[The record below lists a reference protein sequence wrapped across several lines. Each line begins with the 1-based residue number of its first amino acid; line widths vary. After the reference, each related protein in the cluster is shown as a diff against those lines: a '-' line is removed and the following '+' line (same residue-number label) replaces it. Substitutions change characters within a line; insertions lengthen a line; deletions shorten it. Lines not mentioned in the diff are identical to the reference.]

1 MGTVLSLRA
10 EEAWGLHALP
20 WYSYTHTAA
29 SATGGPV
36 GEPSGGADTVADV
49 KTTTV
54 RLPDDVADALEGE
67 AKRQGVSA
75 SELVREGVI
84 LRLVVAAAL
93 RAGRTD
99 VLDDLV
105 RQLERLR

>member
-1 MGTVLSLRA
+1 MRIQQRVQLGGSRGRTLRRRGYRA
-10 EEAWGLHALP
+10 R
-20 WYSYTHTAA
+20 
-29 SATGGPV
+29 
-36 GEPSGGADTVADV
+36 V

-67 AKRQGVSA
+67 AERQGVSA

-93 RAGRTD
+93 RAGRAD